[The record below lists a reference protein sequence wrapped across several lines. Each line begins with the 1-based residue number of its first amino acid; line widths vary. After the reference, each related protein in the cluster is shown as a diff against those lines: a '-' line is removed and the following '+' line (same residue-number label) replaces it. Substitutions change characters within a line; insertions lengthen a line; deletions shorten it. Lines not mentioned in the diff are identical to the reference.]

1 MKDPK
6 IIQLL
11 QGFSET
17 QIKRFVDAAKSPFFT
32 TNKTLEPLAV
42 AIAAAYP
49 FMESGTIDDEM
60 IHAQAYPNE
69 EFKYFTYKNRISDLY
84 GIAVQVLQIERL
96 EKNPSMGLLLKAQGF
111 RIVKAHGLFE
121 RYMEQTSA
129 ELDTIA
135 VRDEEYWLT
144 RTRLFEEEML
154 YLTLVRPRTDR
165 GILQSEL
172 DAILRYAAIRLLRQY
187 TTMAHEKPMNDAGFV
202 LHGESEVRALITGLP
217 FLREEPT
224 ILMYTTVLDMMRTQT
239 ETSYRALKQV
249 YDEYVPVLSYI
260 DGYMAN
266 LFLSG
271 FCTDMANVHSKIE
284 YWNDIYDLL
293 LRKIELGHLGAH
305 NLLYPDFIFVVRAA
319 GYTGHEA
326 WVRGFM
332 EQTQSALPADVRDDV
347 LLFCNAILD
356 LQAGRY
362 ESALRAFAQVA
373 LNDDIWKAQ
382 VRTYTIMCHVALE
395 HYEQARFA
403 CDAFR
408 HFLAKASSLSAYYL
422 PTLKEFVRIVPKL
435 VGMLEVPSAATRVK
449 HEKLIAEI
457 DAMTNNV
464 FMIKHWMRSQATE
477 IASA

>member
-49 FMESGTIDDEM
+49 YVESGTIDDTTL
-60 IHAQAYPNE
+60 HAQAYPNE
-69 EFKYFTYKNRISDLY
+69 EFKYPTFKNRISDLY
-84 GIAVQVLQIERL
+84 GIAVRVLQIERL

-111 RIVKAHGLFE
+111 RMVKAHGLFE
-121 RYMEQTSA
+121 RYIEQTA
-129 ELDTIA
+129 TELDSIV

-144 RTRLFEEEML
+144 RSRLLEEEML

-172 DAILRYAAIRLLRQY
+172 DAFLRYAVIRLLRQY
-187 TTMAHEKPMNDAGFV
+187 TTMAHEKPMNDVGFV
-202 LHGESEVRALITGLP
+202 LHGETEVRALIAELA
-217 FLREEPT
+217 FLCEEPT
-224 ILMYTTVLDMMRTQT
+224 ILMYTAVLDMMRSQT
-239 ETSYRALKQV
+239 EASYRALKHI
-249 YDEYVPVLSYI
+249 YDEHVSVLSYI

-271 FCTDMANVHSKIE
+271 FCTDMANVRSRIE

-305 NLLYPDFIFVVRAA
+305 NILYPDFIFAVRAA

-332 EQTQSALPADVRDDV
+332 EQTQSALPADVREDV
-347 LLFCNAILD
+347 LLFCNAFLD

-362 ESALRAFAQVA
+362 ESALRAFAQVT

-382 VRTYTIMCHVALE
+382 IRTYTIMCHVALE
-395 HYEQARFA
+395 QYEQARFA

-408 HFLAKASSLSAYYL
+408 HFLTKASSLSAYYL
-422 PTLKEFVRIVPKL
+422 PTLKEFVRIVPRL
-435 VGMLEVPSAATRVK
+435 VAMLEVPSTVTRVK
-449 HEKLIAEI
+449 HEKLIAET
-457 DAMTNNV
+457 DAMHNNV
-464 FMIKHWMRSQATE
+464 FMIKHWIRSQATE
-477 IASA
+477 IAIV